1 MVLVLSSREA
11 WMPDVYELAKDWSAI
26 KIEAR
31 ARLMY
36 EANDKISLPVVQQ
49 STSASNQIL
58 ATIWQ

>member
-1 MVLVLSSREA
+1 
-11 WMPDVYELAKDWSAI
+11 MPDVYEFPKDWSAI